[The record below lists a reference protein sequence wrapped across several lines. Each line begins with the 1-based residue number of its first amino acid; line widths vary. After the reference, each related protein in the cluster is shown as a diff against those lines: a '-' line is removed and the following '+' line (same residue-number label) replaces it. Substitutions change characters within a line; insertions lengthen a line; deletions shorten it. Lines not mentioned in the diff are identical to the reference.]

1 MTRRPGWA
9 EKKCREGNTEDLLPG
24 TPVISQWLAHQ
35 HLEREHRRA
44 LRVVQELE
52 GKAKSDSSYTTA
64 EKDWVLAIYRGVRLA
79 LQRSRT

>member
-1 MTRRPGWA
+1 MTRQGWA
-9 EKKCREGNTEDLLPG
+9 EKIMNRRM
-24 TPVISQWLAHQ
+24 ISNYDDIAAALIA
-35 HLEREHRRA
+35 EHKRA